1 MKSLSLVYFSIY
13 LPLCLA
19 LTGCNSVAN
28 NNVQQQASTTTAA
41 PVYESLVDREV
52 GKCDKM
58 IKDGKFSRRN
68 AVGYHKCV
76 IAAKEK
82 DPLVYLAEDKA
93 EDYKRLELAEDYAAN
108 RISDTQFNSRMAEYA
123 LERQRADAA
132 VQNQRQLLQYQ
143 RETALAAQQ
152 SADAAQRAQ
161 ALNAYL
167 GASALMRQNTYQPV
181 YTPVQPIQPV
191 MPRIRAPIT
200 TNCNSFGS
208 MTNCTTY

>member
-1 MKSLSLVYFSIY
+1 MGKRPLLYSLKY
-13 LPLCLA
+13 LPVCLVIA
-19 LTGCNSVAN
+19 GCNSVN
-28 NNVQQQASTTTAA
+28 NNVQQQVSQTTPA

-52 GKCDKM
+52 GKCDKL

-68 AVGYHKCV
+68 AVTYHKCIIV
-76 IAAKEK
+76 AKEK

-93 EDYKRLELAEDYAAN
+93 EDYKRLELAEEFAAN
-108 RISDTQFNSRMAEYA
+108 KITDTQFNSRMAEYS
-123 LERQRADAA
+123 LERQRAEAT

-143 RETALAAQQ
+143 REMALAAQQ
-152 SADAAQRAQ
+152 SADAAQRAH

-181 YTPVQPIQPV
+181 YTPIQPV
-191 MPRIRAPIT
+191 QPVAPRIRAPIT

-208 MTNCTTY
+208 MTNCTSY